1 MPRKANK
8 RNLRRFSFNLRIPQD
23 IILLASLML
32 IFLGFLT
39 IDGVLSAE
47 KNSGF
52 ENVRH
57 ALGLKEIATLKGEP
71 VIVSDEFLKNKTT
84 GNPPTQIVIPANN
97 IDIKIIEAPISN
109 GYWETSDVYA
119 SHGVGS
125 SNPGTAGNMVIFA
138 HARKGLFYNLKDAK
152 LNEVVYVFTKNRWFS
167 YKISRIT
174 SVYPNEVK
182 PILPTKDKELTL
194 YTCTGFADEKRL
206 IVTAKPL

>member
-8 RNLRRFSFNLRIPQD
+8 RNLRRFSFNLHLPQN
-23 IILLASLML
+23 IILLASLIL
-32 IFLGFLT
+32 LFLGFLT

-47 KNSGF
+47 MNSGF

-57 ALGLKEIATLKGEP
+57 ALGLREITTLKGEP
-71 VIVSDEFLKNKTT
+71 VMVSTEFLKNKTT
-84 GNPPTQIVIPANN
+84 GNPPTQIVIPSEN
-97 IDIKIIEAPISN
+97 IDIKIIEAPVIN

-125 SNPGTAGNMVIFA
+125 ATLGTSGNMVVFA
-138 HARKGLFYNLKDAK
+138 HARKGLFFNLKNAK
-152 LNEVVYVFTKNRWFS
+152 LNDVIYIFTKDKWFS
-167 YKISRIT
+167 YKISKIT
-174 SVYPNEVK
+174 SVYPSEVK

-206 IVTAKPL
+206 IVTANPL